1 MTPSAGIRVDAIVER
16 LVTQGIDAHV
26 HGDGGVVVADMSHS
40 ADNVSPAAL
49 HACIVGRRFDGHD
62 FAAQAIAA
70 GAAAL
75 LVERLLD
82 GIDRPQVV
90 VPDVRAAIGP
100 TASMVFDDPSAHLDV
115 IGITGTNGKTT
126 TAAMVDA
133 IMTSAGRTCM
143 VMGTLS
149 GGHTTPEAPELH
161 RRLAAGRADGVDTV
175 IMEVSSHALVEGRVR
190 GVDFDVVA
198 FTNLGR
204 DHLDLHGTQEE
215 YFRAKSLL
223 FTDYGAPHA
232 VICVDDRH
240 GRLLADTLADRAEVE
255 VLTVD
260 AATMPVRSIGPDIVT
275 MCIDGVSVALS
286 PTGYHNAANAR
297 VAVGIARCMG
307 IDTASAARGLAT
319 MGTVAGR
326 MERIDGPSD
335 DLAVVVDYAHTPD
348 ALAAVLDAVRH
359 MTSTRVHLVFGC
371 GGERD
376 RDKRPEMGRVAAAA
390 DVVVV
395 TSDNPRSEDPDA
407 IIDEV
412 MAGVEAAKTSD
423 VRPVVTRRITDRVSA
438 IRRTIADA
446 DAGDV
451 VLIAGRGH
459 EQIQSTADG
468 EIDLDDR
475 DEARQ
480 AMEARR

>member
-1 MTPSAGIRVDAIVER
+1 MTPSPGVRIDAIVER
-16 LVTQGIDAHV
+16 LIAQGIDALV
-26 HGDGGVVVADMSHS
+26 RGDGGVVVADVSHS
-40 ADNVSPAAL
+40 ANDVPPGAL

-62 FAAQAIAA
+62 FAAQAIAT

-82 GIDRPQVV
+82 GVDHPQIV

-100 TASMVFDDPSAHLDV
+100 AASMVFGDPSAHLDV

-133 IMTSAGRTCM
+133 IMTGAGRTCM

-149 GGHTTPEAPELH
+149 GGHTTPEAPELQ
-161 RRLAAGRADGVDTV
+161 RRLAVGRANGIDTV

-223 FTDYGAPHA
+223 FTDHGAPHA

-240 GRLLADTLADRAEVE
+240 GHLLADTLADRAGVE

-260 AATMPVRSIGPDIVT
+260 ATTMPVRSIGPDIVT
-275 MCIDGVSVALS
+275 MCIDGVSVVVS

-297 VAVGIARCMG
+297 VAVGIARCVG
-307 IDTASAARGLAT
+307 IDTAAAARGLAT

-348 ALAAVLDAVRH
+348 ALAAALDAVRH
-359 MTSTRVHLVFGC
+359 MTSARVHVVFGC

-376 RDKRPEMGRVAAAA
+376 RDKRPEMGQVAAVA

-407 IIDEV
+407 IIDEI
-412 MAGVEAAKTSD
+412 MTGVETARINDS
-423 VRPVVTRRITDRVSA
+423 RPVVTRRVTDRVSA
-438 IRRTIADA
+438 IHTTIADA

-468 EIDLDDR
+468 EVNLDDR
-475 DEARQ
+475 DEARK